1 MPTSKSGFRLDSA
14 KNKTGIMIIPFTKL
28 VSAIH
33 GKEPE
38 AKIDLREEQKK
49 LLSLREY

>member
-1 MPTSKSGFRLDSA
+1 MDSA
-14 KNKTGIMIIPFTKL
+14 KNKTEKMTIPFTKL

-38 AKIDLREEQKK
+38 AKKDLREEQKK